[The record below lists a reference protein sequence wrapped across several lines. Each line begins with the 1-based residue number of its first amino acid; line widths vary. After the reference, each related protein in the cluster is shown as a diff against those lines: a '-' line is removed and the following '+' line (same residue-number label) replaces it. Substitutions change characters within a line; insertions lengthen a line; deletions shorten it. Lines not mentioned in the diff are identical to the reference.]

1 MVRSCAPSGNR
12 ISAEISVMPDGKWTT
27 PVAGNGS
34 AISNARIK
42 RYSIWHPMNMAIEF
56 RGVRFPPLCDLTV
69 SAPSGAVIG
78 IIGEKGAGK
87 GALLRLAAGTVTPE
101 AGEVIAQGERRYLGP
116 SELLVESELLAESD
130 ALRLSPVDILTM
142 EHSLAQHDALVR
154 ARALAGIGR
163 LRSGGSTVLMVSHE
177 LDLLQ
182 SVCDEIWWLEK
193 GALERQG
200 DPREVLDAYRASIAE
215 KVREW
220 GATLKSPLRPAM
232 RRGDGRAEIL
242 SLETLGAGN
251 PTAVLKSGE
260 NATVRVTV
268 RYHEAV
274 EEPVIGIMIRT
285 RIGLEVYGTNTELEK
300 VSMGSCAA
308 GARMRIE
315 FAFRCDLCPGEYTIT
330 AASHDSDGT
339 AHDWVD
345 DAVAFSVADSRYT
358 AGVANLRAKVKI
370 TSVQE

>member
-1 MVRSCAPSGNR
+1 
-12 ISAEISVMPDGKWTT
+12 
-27 PVAGNGS
+27 
-34 AISNARIK
+34 
-42 RYSIWHPMNMAIEF
+42 MNMAIEF
-56 RGVRFPPLCDLTV
+56 RGVRFPPLRDLTV

-87 GALLRLAAGTVTPE
+87 GALLRLAAGSAKPE
-101 AGEVIAQGERRYLGP
+101 AGEVIAPNERRYLGP
-116 SELLVESELLAESD
+116 LD
-130 ALRLSPVDILTM
+130 ALQLSPVDVLLL

-163 LRSGGSTVLMVSHE
+163 LRSGGSTVLLVSHE

-182 SVCDEIWWLEK
+182 SVCDEVWWLEA
-193 GALERQG
+193 GALERKG
-200 DPREVLDAYRASIAE
+200 DPREVLDAYRESIAG

-220 GATLKSPLRPAM
+220 GATLKSPLRPSM

-242 SLETLGAGN
+242 SLETLGAGGH
-251 PTAVLKSGE
+251 PTAVWQSGE
-260 NATVRVTV
+260 SATVRVTV
-268 RYHEAV
+268 RYHDSV

-285 RIGLEVYGTNTELEK
+285 RLGLEVYGTNTELEK
-300 VSMGSCAA
+300 VSTGTCAA
-308 GARMRIE
+308 GTRMGIE

-330 AASHDSDGT
+330 AASHDADGT

-358 AGVANLRAKVKI
+358 AGVANLRAKVKVF
-370 TSVQE
+370 TEPRA

>member
-1 MVRSCAPSGNR
+1 
-12 ISAEISVMPDGKWTT
+12 
-27 PVAGNGS
+27 
-34 AISNARIK
+34 
-42 RYSIWHPMNMAIEF
+42 MAIEF

-78 IIGEKGAGK
+78 VIGEKGAGK
-87 GALLRLAAGTVTPE
+87 GALLRLAAGTVQPE
-101 AGEVIAQGERRYLGP
+101 VGEVIAEGERRYLGP
-116 SELLVESELLAESD
+116 LD
-130 ALRLSPVDILTM
+130 ALQLSPVDVLSM

-182 SVCDEIWWLEK
+182 SLCDEIWWLEK

-242 SLETLGAGN
+242 ALETLGAGGH
-251 PTAVLKSGE
+251 PTAVLESGE
-260 NATVRVTV
+260 NAIVRVTV
-268 RYHEAV
+268 RYHDAV

-300 VSMGSCAA
+300 VSTGSCAA
-308 GARMRIE
+308 GTRMQIE

-330 AASHDSDGT
+330 AASHDADGT
-339 AHDWVD
+339 AHDWLD
-345 DAVAFSVADSRYT
+345 DAVAFAVADSRYT
-358 AGVANLRAKVKI
+358 AGVANLRAKIKI
-370 TSVQE
+370 EKKTI